1 MNTLQLTIH
10 DHLAIIT
17 LDRGRSNPMN
27 IEMLTELITVVNDI
41 EADNQIGGLLI
52 TGKKNFFSSGV
63 DLIEVYNYDKEQ
75 SKNFWV
81 KFLELQSV
89 LANFKKPFVTA
100 ITGHSPA
107 GGCIIALCSDYR
119 VMATGPYIIGLNE
132 VPIGIVV
139 PDVVFH
145 LYSFWIGKR
154 KAYQYLLEGKLL
166 NSEEAF
172 KEGLVDELCAPA
184 DVFANA
190 EKKVRAYM
198 KLNPVTW
205 SQSKLN
211 LRKELSAKMV
221 SDDKALNIM
230 LEQWWSPETRLTLR
244 KVVEKLMNP
253 VKK

>member
-1 MNTLQLTIH
+1 MNTLQLTIQ
-10 DHLAIIT
+10 DKLAIIT

-27 IEMLTELITVVNDI
+27 IEMLTELMTAVNDI
-41 EADNQIGGLLI
+41 EADDKIGGLII
-52 TGKKNFFSSGV
+52 TGKENFFSSGV
-63 DLIEVYNYDKEQ
+63 DLIEVFNYNEEQ
-75 SKNFWV
+75 SEDFWT
-81 KFLELQSV
+81 KFLQLQTV
-89 LANFKKPFVTA
+89 LVNFKKPFVAA

-119 VMATGPYIIGLNE
+119 VMATGPFIIGLNE
-132 VPIGIVV
+132 IPVGIVV
-139 PDVVFH
+139 PDAVFH

-166 NSEEAF
+166 NAEEAF
-172 KEGLVDELCAPA
+172 KDGLVDELCAPE
-184 DVFANA
+184 DVLLYA
-190 EKKVRAYM
+190 EKKIHSYM
-198 KLNPVTW
+198 KLNPATW

-221 SDDKALNIM
+221 SSEESLNIM
-230 LEQWWSPETRLTLR
+230 LKQWWAPETRLTLQ